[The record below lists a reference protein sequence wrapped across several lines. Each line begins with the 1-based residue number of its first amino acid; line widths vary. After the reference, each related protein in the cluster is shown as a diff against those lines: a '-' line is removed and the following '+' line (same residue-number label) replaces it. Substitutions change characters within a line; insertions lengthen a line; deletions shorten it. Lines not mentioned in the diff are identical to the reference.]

1 MAKAKPRNDDQT
13 ITVRI
18 PISIR
23 KRGGRKLVLAPDGK
37 TEMAFHR
44 RIDNAMVKAIARA
57 FRWQE
62 LLENGTY
69 ATITEIAEAEKIN
82 ESYIGRVF
90 RLTLLAPD
98 LVEEIVNG
106 SHSAN
111 VTLGKLMRP
120 FPVAWLSQ
128 RDSFRKRARECYS
141 MIRTGRT

>member
-1 MAKAKPRNDDQT
+1 MMARAKTKSDDQT
-13 ITVRI
+13 ISVRI

-37 TEMAFHR
+37 AEMAFNR

-82 ESYIGRVF
+82 ESYVGRLF

-98 LVEEIVNG
+98 LLEAIVNG
-106 SHSAN
+106 TQSTY
-111 VTLGKLMRP
+111 VTLATLMRP
-120 FPVAWLSQ
+120 FPITWQSQ
-128 RDSFRKRARECYS
+128 RNIFAK
-141 MIRTGRT
+141 